1 MKIAVAD
8 SLPLLTKWVDEVMM
22 PRSTGLQKF
31 AITLALLQR
40 GNELSTMLQPLADKD
55 GYIELD
61 YVSKALEKAGGKIE
75 LPVINWMFDMEDLN
89 KLKEIAERQ

>member
-8 SLPLLTKWVDEVMM
+8 FLPLLTKWVDEVMM

-55 GYIELD
+55 GYIDLD

>member
-1 MKIAVAD
+1 
-8 SLPLLTKWVDEVMM
+8 
-22 PRSTGLQKF
+22 
-31 AITLALLQR
+31 
-40 GNELSTMLQPLADKD
+40 MLQPLADKD
-55 GYIELD
+55 GYIDLD

>member
-1 MKIAVAD
+1 MKIAIAD
-8 SLPLLTKWVDEVMM
+8 SLPLLTKWIDEVVM

-40 GNELSTMLQPLADKD
+40 GNDLPAMLQPLADKD
-55 GYIELD
+55 GYIDLD